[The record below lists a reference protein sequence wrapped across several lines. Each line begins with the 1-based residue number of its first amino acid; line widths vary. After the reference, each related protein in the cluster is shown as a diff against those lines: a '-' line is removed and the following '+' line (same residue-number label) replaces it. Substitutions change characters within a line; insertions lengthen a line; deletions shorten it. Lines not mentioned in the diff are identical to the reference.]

1 MSRPINSSGDRVTT
15 DLLAM
20 PFSMGR
26 NLLCIFSKK
35 HVDNPPELKSTK
47 QRRDLAARQPR
58 GSREM
63 AERRPRDSREMAK
76 RQPRGGRETAQRQ
89 PRGSSRPGW
98 HRARHATS
106 PSPPCPRHNRIL
118 YYIILFII
126 IQAQPDGDEDD
137 AAADDGRRKVHL
149 GGAVG
154 RQGPA
159 ERRRKVRGRAV
170 RLKVD

>member
-63 AERRPRDSREMAK
+63 AERRPRGGRETAE
-76 RQPRGGRETAQRQ
+76 RQPRGGRETAERQ
-89 PRGSSRPGW
+89 PGYLQPRYGERYSRDT
-98 HRARHATS
+98 AEVQ
-106 PSPPCPRHNRIL
+106 PR
-118 YYIILFII
+118 Y
-126 IQAQPDGDEDD
+126 
-137 AAADDGRRKVHL
+137 
-149 GGAVG
+149 
-154 RQGPA
+154 
-159 ERRRKVRGRAV
+159 KVRRGETAAR
-170 RLKVD
+170 

>member
-1 MSRPINSSGDRVTT
+1 MTT

-63 AERRPRDSREMAK
+63 AERRPRD
-76 RQPRGGRETAQRQ
+76 GREAAERQ
-89 PRGSSRPGW
+89 LE
-98 HRARHATS
+98 ARLAS
-106 PSPPCPRHNRIL
+106 GAPRHVAL
-118 YYIILFII
+118 APLP
-126 IQAQPDGDEDD
+126 QAQPDIILHYIIYYHPGTT
-137 AAADDGRRKVHL
+137 GW
-149 GGAVG
+149 
-154 RQGPA
+154 
-159 ERRRKVRGRAV
+159 
-170 RLKVD
+170 

>member
-1 MSRPINSSGDRVTT
+1 MTT

-63 AERRPRDSREMAK
+63 AERRPRD
-76 RQPRGGRETAQRQ
+76 GREAAERRPRDSPEAAERQ
-89 PRGSSRPGW
+89 LE
-98 HRARHATS
+98 ARLAS
-106 PSPPCPRHNRIL
+106 GAPRHVAL
-118 YYIILFII
+118 APLP
-126 IQAQPDGDEDD
+126 QAQPDIIL
-137 AAADDGRRKVHL
+137 HL
-149 GGAVG
+149 LYYYHPGTTGW
-154 RQGPA
+154 
-159 ERRRKVRGRAV
+159 
-170 RLKVD
+170 